1 MANNY
6 KLSRYTYTYQMDNG
20 DLVLHNSFMGSLA
33 KVSKQQLPSI
43 EPYLKSTCHFQLDT
57 KNDLLSELCTNRFFI
72 ASDSDEQVEVNEI
85 LSYERDMHT
94 MHLIIL
100 PHEQCNFRCSYCYE
114 SFENG
119 EITPLVISAIKRYV
133 QEQMPLYKML
143 KVYWFGGEPL
153 LASDVIVDLSKFFM
167 DYCAKQGKK
176 YGAFITTNGYLLNPS
191 LAAQLLSLGITNYQ
205 ITIDGPEPL
214 HNANRKLAGGGK
226 TYSRILQ
233 NVLSFKDQPFDF
245 RISIRVNFDPSHM
258 SEISHWVENEI
269 APALI
274 EDGRFSLNYNLIEDW
289 DNVSI
294 YDSSSLDAFP
304 LKLNLI
310 GSTYNF
316 PITRTC
322 VHDYLM
328 PNTSVCYAAKK
339 SSLIFGADG
348 TLYKCTVAFKD
359 PSNQVGY
366 VDKEGNL
373 VFDEARLNLW
383 INTSH
388 LDCSRCGKCSFY
400 PSCQSRKCPKIG
412 IETGKPVCPFSVNEY
427 HRLLELAASEHSER
441 R

>member
-1 MANNY
+1 MRKYY
-6 KLSRYTYTYQMDNG
+6 KLSHYTYTHQLNNG

-33 KVSKQQLPSI
+33 RISSQQRVLI
-43 EPYLKSTCHFQLDT
+43 EPYLNYEKHFELDSM
-57 KNDLLSELCTNRFFI
+57 NDLLDELCTGRFFV
-72 ASDSDEQVEVNEI
+72 AADLDEPAEVNEI
-85 LSYERDMHT
+85 LSYERDEHT

-100 PHEQCNFRCSYCYE
+100 PHEQCNFRCRYCYE

-119 EITPLVISAIKRYV
+119 KITPLVVSAIKRYV
-133 QEQMPLYKML
+133 QEHMPSFKML

-153 LASDVIVDLSKFFM
+153 LASDVIIELSEFFM
-167 DYCAKQGKK
+167 NYCKKHGKK
-176 YGAFITTNGYLLNPS
+176 YGAFITTNGYLLTPALTS
-191 LAAQLLSLGITNYQ
+191 RLLSLGISNYQ

-214 HNANRKLAGGGK
+214 HNKNRKLAGGGK
-226 TYSRILQ
+226 TYERILQ
-233 NVLSFKDQPFDF
+233 NVLDFKAQPFDF
-245 RISIRVNFDPSHM
+245 RVSIRVNFDPPNMPSISKWVE
-258 SEISHWVENEI
+258 SEIN
-269 APALI
+269 PAFLN
-274 EDGRFSLNYNLIEDW
+274 DNRFSLNYNLIEDW

-310 GSTYNF
+310 GATYNSS
-316 PITRTC
+316 ITRSC

-366 VDKEGNL
+366 VDEHGNL
-373 VFDEARLNLW
+373 VFDEDKLSLW
-383 INTSH
+383 VNTSH
-388 LDCSRCGKCSFY
+388 LDCSRCTKCSFY

-412 IETGKPVCPFSVNEY
+412 IETGKPSCPFSVNDY
-427 HRLLELAASEHSER
+427 HRLLELAASQQQ
-441 R
+441 

>member
-1 MANNY
+1 MIPTY
-6 KLSRYTYTYQMDNG
+6 KLSCYTYTHQLENG
-20 DLVLHNSFMGSLA
+20 DLILHNSFMGSLA
-33 KVSKQQLPSI
+33 RVPQQQLPAI
-43 EPYLKSTCHFQLDT
+43 EPYLNREISFPMDDE
-57 KNDLLSELCTNRFFI
+57 NDLLKELCKNRFFI
-72 ASDSDEQVEVNEI
+72 ESDSDEQSEIDEI

-94 MHLIIL
+94 MHLIVL

-119 EITPLVISAIKRYV
+119 KITPLVVSAIKRYV
-133 QEQMPLYKML
+133 REQMPRFKML

-153 LASDVIVDLSKFFM
+153 LASDVITGLSEFFI
-167 DYCAKQGKK
+167 DYCEQNEKR

-191 LAAQLLSLGITNYQ
+191 LAAKLLSLSITNYQ
-205 ITIDGPEPL
+205 ITIDGPETL
-214 HNANRKLAGGGK
+214 HNANRRLAGGGK
-226 TYSRILQ
+226 TYKRILQ
-233 NVLSFKDQPFDF
+233 NVLSFKEQPYDF
-245 RISIRVNFDPSHM
+245 RVSIRVNFEPLHM
-258 SEISHWVENEI
+258 PEISHWVENEI
-269 APALI
+269 APAFVND
-274 EDGRFSLNYNLIEDW
+274 ERFSLNYNLIENW

-310 GSTYNF
+310 GTTYNS

-348 TLYKCTVAFKD
+348 SLYKCTVAFKD

-366 VDKEGNL
+366 VDQAGNL
-373 VFDEARLNLW
+373 VFDQDKLNLW
-383 INTSH
+383 IDTAH
-388 LDCSRCGKCSFY
+388 LDCSRCTKCSFY

-412 IETGKPVCPFSVNEY
+412 IETGKPVCPFSVSEY
-427 HRLLELAASEHSER
+427 HHLLELAASEH
-441 R
+441 